1 MRQDK
6 PSVTDTALSVD
17 LSEATQAVKEN
28 RFEDALK
35 LFEIILQDHP
45 DNIDALY
52 LASVSSRYLKI
63 FDDSINYVERLL
75 ANAPDMGRAYQEL
88 GHIFRDQ
95 GNEDQA
101 VLHLSLIHI

>member
-35 LFEIILQDHP
+35 LFEIILQDHFT
-45 DNIDALY
+45 I
-52 LASVSSRYLKI
+52 SQKK
-63 FDDSINYVERLL
+63 
-75 ANAPDMGRAYQEL
+75 
-88 GHIFRDQ
+88 
-95 GNEDQA
+95 
-101 VLHLSLIHI
+101 